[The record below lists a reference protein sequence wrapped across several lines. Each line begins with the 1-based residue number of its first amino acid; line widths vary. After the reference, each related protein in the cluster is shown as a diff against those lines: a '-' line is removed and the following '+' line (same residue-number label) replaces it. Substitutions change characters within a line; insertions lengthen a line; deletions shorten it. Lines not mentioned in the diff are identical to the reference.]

1 MPRVLVADPIDQEGI
16 DLLRTATEVDVRT
29 GLSNAELTESIPEY
43 DALVVRSETKV
54 TAQVIEAGKRLQVIG
69 RAGVGVDNIDLEAAT
84 QRGIS
89 VVNAPT
95 GNTVAA
101 AEHAIAL
108 MLALARHVPQ
118 AHASL
123 KGGEWR
129 RADYMGTE
137 VRNKVLGIVGLGRV
151 GSEVAR
157 RAVGFRMRLL
167 AYDPFV
173 SPDYARHLGVELVS
187 MTALF
192 KESDFIT
199 LHTPLT
205 DATQSLI
212 GRRELAKMKPS
223 VRLIN
228 AARGGL
234 IDEDALLQALNEG
247 KVAGA
252 AIDVFSREPPGESP
266 LLTHSQVVVT
276 PHLGG
281 STAEAQSEVAREAA
295 EQVLAVLAGQPAR
308 STVNMPFMP
317 PEIHE
322 VVAPYLETTSILGK
336 VAIQLSQGQVISLSL
351 HYEGD
356 IAHYDTS
363 ILNAAALVGLLGQVT
378 EERINLVNAGL
389 IAGQRGIK
397 IVEEKNPTPGEY
409 ASLITL
415 ELHTTGGTTTIG
427 GTLLR
432 HDTHI
437 VRVNDHWL
445 DMVPSG
451 PYLLFIEHHDRP
463 GMIGALGTIT
473 GKHDVNIAFM
483 DVGRQAPRG
492 KAVMVV
498 GLDDPMS
505 DEVLEEIRAVL
516 HVSTAK
522 LVTV

>member
-205 DATQSLI
+205 DATQSFI

-516 HVSTAK
+516 HASTAK

>member
-129 RADYMGTE
+129 RADYMGIE

-205 DATQSLI
+205 NATQSLI

-389 IAGQRGIK
+389 IAGQRGIN